1 MGGAQGGRGPT
12 SGEPPAVQ
20 VERAARLRVDGGA
33 RALEFGGLR
42 GRVERDSADGEEAD
56 DGDDD
61 EEMRQPQSR
70 IGGRGAARA
79 LAAMP
84 RPRRR
89 PASTSNYSVNLAR
102 SVISIVAF
110 TRHFAPTPPDDD
122 VAGGAAAQICASDF
136 GRAPGGA
143 ARAAGGAHRILGA
156 MASRDAAKRR
166 CDQRS
171 SSMKTKITHDFRE
184 NSLQIDLLCY
194 PVYLAT
200 AASPASPRP
209 SSP

>member
-1 MGGAQGGRGPT
+1 MLRSRRMGGAQGGRGPT

-122 VAGGAAAQICASDF
+122 VAGGAAAQICAAISG
-136 GRAPGGA
+136 GRQAGPRARQEARTGFWAPW
-143 ARAAGGAHRILGA
+143 RRET
-156 MASRDAAKRR
+156 RRKDAATRGRR
-166 CDQRS
+166 R
-171 SSMKTKITHDFRE
+171 
-184 NSLQIDLLCY
+184 
-194 PVYLAT
+194 
-200 AASPASPRP
+200 
-209 SSP
+209 